1 MPDPKGEI
9 TLLLQELAEGNDSAF
24 DRLVPLV
31 YEDLRHIARRYMRR
45 QGSTITVDTTGLV
58 HEAYL
63 RLVDQ
68 TQIRWKDRDHFLS
81 VYAVVM
87 RNLLVDM
94 ARKRQAAKRGGDQQR
109 ITFDENLVRI
119 DEQADQLI
127 ALDGALTR
135 LAELEERLAHVVECR
150 FFAGLSE
157 DETAKALGVTTRTV
171 QRDWAKAKALLNQWL
186 NPT

>member
-9 TLLLQELAEGNDSAF
+9 TRLLQELAGGDDSAF

-31 YEDLRHIARRYMRR
+31 YEDLRHIARRYMHR

-68 TQIRWKDRDHFLS
+68 TRLQWKDRDHFLS
-81 VYAVVM
+81 VYSVVM

-109 ITFDENLVRI
+109 ITFDDNLGRI
-119 DEQADQLI
+119 DEQADRLI
-127 ALDGALTR
+127 ALDEALTR
-135 LAELEERLAHVVECR
+135 LADLETRLAHVVECR
-150 FFAGLSE
+150 FFAGLTE
-157 DETAKALGVTTRTV
+157 DETARALGVTTRTV